1 MRKLFAAGDELE
13 TVDAVRRTL
22 LPLLP
27 LEVQEAQDP
36 SNVLH
41 SLPPLLASHGV
52 DEDVSK
58 VAVAAFLDHRP
69 IIEAI
74 HGFMTDKKGH

>member
-13 TVDAVRRTL
+13 TVNAIHRTL

-27 LEVQEAQDP
+27 LKVQEVHRP

-41 SLPPLLASHGV
+41 SLPPLLASHDV
-52 DEDVSK
+52 DEEASK
-58 VAVAAFLDHRP
+58 TAIAAFLEQRP

-74 HGFMTDKKGH
+74 HDLIADKRER